1 MYAVSCE
8 MLDVTKKTGFFY
20 CRAEFL
26 DITKIVALDVCKGII
41 RK

>member
-1 MYAVSCE
+1 
-8 MLDVTKKTGFFY
+8 MLQKKLFFFY
-20 CRAEFL
+20 SHAEFL